1 MSNKNLEFLKDLNG
15 KTFFFDELASKGFRD
30 DSIVKTNTAVNDPLL
45 GRIIFHNK
53 TYYQGF
59 TLELVNNDKFTVV
72 SNNLSKNEADKLN
85 LIRNMEC
92 DIESL
97 NNSIHAYRFEFE
109 DIDYANKLE
118 KKKEELVQKLNQLK
132 Q

>member
-1 MSNKNLEFLKDLNG
+1 M
-15 KTFFFDELASKGFRD
+15 
-30 DSIVKTNTAVNDPLL
+30 
-45 GRIIFHNK
+45 
-53 TYYQGF
+53 
-59 TLELVNNDKFTVV
+59 V

-132 Q
+132 K